1 MFFQYERGQEMQ
13 KSKGLL
19 VIVEVMG
26 VVHRTYSDWMVAS
39 RWERIRDP
47 CSWFKV
53 WLRNTCLCL
62 FKNNKTIPFADC
74 EVFRD
79 GRYGRSVLVS
89 ADVNRFVIYW

>member
-39 RWERIRDP
+39 R
-47 CSWFKV
+47 
-53 WLRNTCLCL
+53 
-62 FKNNKTIPFADC
+62 
-74 EVFRD
+74 
-79 GRYGRSVLVS
+79 
-89 ADVNRFVIYW
+89 